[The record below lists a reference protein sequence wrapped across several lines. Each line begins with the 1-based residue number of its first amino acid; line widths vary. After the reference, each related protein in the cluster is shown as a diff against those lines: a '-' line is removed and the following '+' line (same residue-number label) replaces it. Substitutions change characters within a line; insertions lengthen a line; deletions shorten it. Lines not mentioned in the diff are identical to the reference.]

1 MLDES
6 TTGQTLRRLREL
18 SGMNERT
25 AARRLG
31 VRRAELRDWEEHRAA
46 PDAAQLTRAI
56 DVYGQDAET
65 TLAIRRPLTEPD
77 RPGVLVVGDE
87 EIVIADH
94 VRTAATSHQANE
106 AVLASYLA
114 AVRRQRSLAAD
125 APVQLRSADISSLS
139 IELDLTD
146 DHLQDL
152 LADLLQLTPAGA
164 QYTTRALLVGGLVA
178 LMATG
183 VVQAGWFTPSASAST
198 TPPPTTIEAERVVFD
213 AGDLGP
219 TERGPAFS
227 DAPRERE
234 VIEAIVVDEEV
245 DLPDATAADGAA
257 PDSTQDGAQAPL
269 APYAEVTPADV
280 PYAIFSVD
288 PLGADELHADG
299 PTDPRDAP
307 NEGRSSVFSVTPRAD
322 AQAPDGLTD
331 GRSTGRQDP
340 PPALGAGSPALP
352 PAD

>member
-6 TTGQTLRRLREL
+6 TTGQALRRLREL

-77 RPGVLVVGDE
+77 RPGVLVIGDE

-94 VRTAATSHQANE
+94 VRTAATSHEANE
-106 AVLASYLA
+106 AVLSSYLA
-114 AVRRQRSLAAD
+114 AVRRQRSLSAD

-152 LADLLQLTPAGA
+152 LADLLGLTPAGA

-183 VVQAGWFTPSASAST
+183 VVQAGWFTPSASAATAT
-198 TPPPTTIEAERVVFD
+198 TPTTIEAERVVFD
-213 AGDLGP
+213 AGELGP

-227 DAPRERE
+227 DAPREHE

-245 DLPDATAADGAA
+245 EL
-257 PDSTQDGAQAPL
+257 PDSTTSDGATPTDATL
-269 APYAEVTPADV
+269 APPAPFAEVTPADV

-288 PLGADELHADG
+288 PLGPDELQTDG
-299 PTDPRDAP
+299 PTDPRQAP

-322 AQAPDGLTD
+322 AQAPDASTD
-331 GRSTGRQDP
+331 RRSTGPQDP

>member
-164 QYTTRALLVGGLVA
+164 QYTTRALLVV
-178 LMATG
+178 G
-183 VVQAGWFTPSASAST
+183 VVAVAADALGVNHPACTTPVAISATSPPTSSARVVYWAPAGVRPRRSASRSWRWSSVRSSS
-198 TPPPTTIEAERVVFD
+198 IDNELMSAERSWTG
-213 AGDLGP
+213 ASAL
-219 TERGPAFS
+219 RL
-227 DAPRERE
+227 RWRR
-234 VIEAIVVDEEV
+234 
-245 DLPDATAADGAA
+245 TAARYDESTASFASCEVAA
-257 PDSTQDGAQAPL
+257 VRT
-269 APYAEVTPADV
+269 
-280 PYAIFSVD
+280 
-288 PLGADELHADG
+288 
-299 PTDPRDAP
+299 
-307 NEGRSSVFSVTPRAD
+307 
-322 AQAPDGLTD
+322 
-331 GRSTGRQDP
+331 
-340 PPALGAGSPALP
+340 
-352 PAD
+352 

>member
-6 TTGQTLRRLREL
+6 TTGQALRRLREL

-94 VRTAATSHQANE
+94 VRTAATSHEANE

-146 DHLQDL
+146 DHLLDL

-183 VVQAGWFTPSASAST
+183 VVQAGWFTPTASAST
-198 TPPPTTIEAERVVFD
+198 TPTTIEAERVVFD

-227 DAPRERE
+227 DAPRERD
-234 VIEAIVVDEEV
+234 VIEAIVVDDETDVAE
-245 DLPDATAADGAA
+245 ATPSDG
-257 PDSTQDGAQAPL
+257 TLQDGTAGPLAPP
-269 APYAEVTPADV
+269 APYAEVTPDEV
-280 PYAIFSVD
+280 PYAIFSID
-288 PLGADELHADG
+288 PLGSDELHADG
-299 PTDPRDAP
+299 PTDPREAP

-322 AQAPDGLTD
+322 AQAPDGSTD
-331 GRSTGRQDP
+331 GRSTGREDP
-340 PPALGAGSPALP
+340 PPALGTGSPALP